1 MASISAVSGSGGNGS
16 TSAAPAD
23 SLGKQE
29 FLQLLVMQLKNQ
41 DPLNP
46 LDDRE
51 FIAQMAQLSTLDA
64 TTGLASQVKSLVETQ
79 QQIGAAQLVGRD
91 VEYIDTDGKTVRG
104 HVTGVRMDSSPPV
117 LLVGDQKVPV
127 GWVQTVL

>member
-1 MASISAVSGSGGNGS
+1 MASITAVSGSGGNNS
-16 TSAAPAD
+16 TAAAPAD

-29 FLQLLVMQLKNQ
+29 FLQLLVMQLRNQ

-64 TTGLASQVKSLVETQ
+64 TNSLASQVNSLVETQ
-79 QQIGAAQLVGRD
+79 QQIGATQLVGRE
-91 VEYIDTDGKTVRG
+91 VEYVDADGKTMRG
-104 HVTGVRMDSSPPV
+104 
-117 LLVGDQKVPV
+117 Q
-127 GWVQTVL
+127 